1 MTSKL
6 GKRLQSLYDINFIQY
21 QFYSE
26 QINGMRRFYKTTFL
40 SNEVPLQ
47 VFEVEESLT
56 YLFRDMLT
64 FSVCI

>member
-1 MTSKL
+1 M
-6 GKRLQSLYDINFIQY
+6 NFIQY

-47 VFEVEESLT
+47 VLEVEESLT
-56 YLFRDMLT
+56 YLFRDINVGTTYFFCVYIEDHQDL
-64 FSVCI
+64 II